1 MVELVDQVRRSCIW
15 TCFGKK
21 KGLVGKEFRALEVK
35 GNVLDGCSGIAVV
48 QLGCFQGNDDDDR
61 KNHLPSKKY

>member
-35 GNVLDGCSGIAVV
+35 GNVLDGAAERNGIAVGFFRNRMTMNYS
-48 QLGCFQGNDDDDR
+48 LFEDI
-61 KNHLPSKKY
+61 